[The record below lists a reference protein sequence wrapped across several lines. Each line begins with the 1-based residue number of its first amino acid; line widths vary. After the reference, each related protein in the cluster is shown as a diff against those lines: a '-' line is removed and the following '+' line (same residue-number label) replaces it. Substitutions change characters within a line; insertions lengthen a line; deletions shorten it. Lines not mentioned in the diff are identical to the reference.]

1 MNAALGAPKR
11 ICCTEVAM
19 SILLKH
25 RPEEFSGFGP
35 SILVSQSRG
44 RLARHV
50 LPDDRQEARALLHDQ
65 CPLTP
70 GVYGWL
76 DSNQQICYVG
86 KSKSLRSR
94 LLTYFAK
101 NPTDEK
107 AEKIRRNSTQLVWEP
122 ISEELLAL
130 IREQELIHRWRPDF
144 NTQGQPTRRQPAFVC
159 VSKGIAPQ
167 VQFARQLPA
176 KAACTFGPIAG
187 TSELRAAVD
196 SLNTV
201 FRLRD
206 CPDKT
211 KFEYQDQLQLFIDP
225 ATAKCIRFELG
236 TCSGPCAA
244 KCSHTE
250 YRQQVE
256 KAIAFLEGRDRD
268 TIAKLE
274 LEMQTAAAEC
284 RFERAAT
291 LRDHLA
297 HLTWLERRLSD
308 IRSAQRRLNGIL
320 PLAGRNRQRIWLVLR
335 GAKLI
340 GSAPEPNRSDRATKA
355 IEFLSQLSD
364 SELLLPTNILE
375 MHLQL
380 LIISWFRKHPHFKRQ
395 LIGFEEAVDVCKK
408 VA

>member
-1 MNAALGAPKR
+1 MASL
-11 ICCTEVAM
+11 I
-19 SILLKH
+19 KH
-25 RPEEFSGFGP
+25 RLDEFTGLGP

-44 RLARHV
+44 RLARHI
-50 LPDDRQEARALLHDQ
+50 LPEERTEARLLLHDH

-70 GVYGWL
+70 GVYAWL

-101 NPTDEK
+101 NPPDEK
-107 AEKIRRNSTQLVWEP
+107 ADKIRRHSTQLVWEP
-122 ISEELLAL
+122 ISDELLAL

-176 KAACTFGPIAG
+176 RAAGTFGPIAG
-187 TSELRAAVD
+187 TSELRAAVE
-196 SLNTV
+196 SLNTI

-211 KFEYQDQLQLFIDP
+211 KFEFQDQLQLFADP
-225 ATAKCIRFELG
+225 ATPKCIRYELG
-236 TCSGPCAA
+236 TCSAPCAA
-244 KCSHTE
+244 KCSRAG
-250 YRQQVE
+250 YRQQVAG
-256 KAIAFLEGRDRD
+256 AIRFLEGRDRE
-268 TIAKLE
+268 TIPRLE
-274 LEMQTAAAEC
+274 HEMQQAAAEF

-297 HLTWLERRLSD
+297 RLSWLDRRLSD
-308 IRSAQRRLNGIL
+308 IRTAQRKLNGIL
-320 PLAGRNRQRIWLVLR
+320 PIPGRNGQRIWLVLR

-340 GSAPEPNRSDRATKA
+340 GTAPEPARPDRAARAMKY
-355 IEFLSQLSD
+355 LGQLSE
-364 SELLLPTNILE
+364 SEMILPGNILE

-380 LIISWFRKHPHFKRQ
+380 LIISWFRKHPHFKQQ
-395 LIGFEEAVDVCKK
+395 LLSFNDAVELCHK
-408 VA
+408 AA